1 MKKTTI
7 RIAFILCL
15 VLVAVLLA
23 SCSFGKKN
31 NGGDE
36 TAATTDDGH
45 KWDEGTV
52 ISAPDCS
59 KTGTMLYRCTECD
72 ATKTVVIPK
81 TDDHNIRKSDAGRLV
96 TPPTAAKAGE
106 SVKYCT
112 LCGKAVPVD
121 ATVTYAEYN
130 QKVSSLRTEINQ
142 SFTTANYFKDT
153 TVQANLGNNYTAPS
167 VQPTKGQHPRV
178 LFTQSNVANINAA
191 LEETRSKDARLEYL
205 KTITSTPTTGVL
217 PASSSH
223 NNFSSDVLNQIQAL
237 ALEYQL
243 TKNEIMGLSAIK
255 ALLNHLKT
263 MDFYSIVSDQERQY
277 GVTMY
282 TAACVY
288 DWCYDLLTPT
298 TKTLI
303 VKGVQ
308 HFLEGTNVENK
319 PNMEVDFPP
328 TGQYSVAGHGAEY
341 QILRDYLSFA
351 IAIYDEYPGWW
362 NFIAGR
368 IYAEFV
374 TPRNYYYQAGMVT
387 QGVSLY
393 IRIRFVSDLYSA
405 WLIKTATGTMPY
417 DAEGMKQVMRT
428 VYSYELPKDNAFAS
442 GDDHLDDGRFT
453 DVGRL
458 ALISSYLFDDAT
470 IRAQLEYH
478 KTSYSELNGYF
489 TVQATVPE
497 YLICSSNGVK
507 AATNRYQDMDLILY
521 NGGWLGQIIARNN
534 WTNDQAA
541 VLMKIGVRTGG
552 NHDHA
557 DAGQFQIWYKTMLA
571 GDTGDY
577 DSYTTDH
584 EKLYHRQ
591 TIAHNCIMVNG
602 EGQARRG
609 GNEMSHRNYLSDS
622 NTLTGEVLGVQY
634 GYADSDKKTTP
645 TYAYIAGDV
654 TPAFYAKG
662 TTSSSLVSEVQ
673 RRMLVVYDTG
683 NADAPMYFFVFD
695 GVTAKSACKKTF
707 LLHTRTEPTIEGNVV
722 TEKTREGG
730 KLVLQSVFGGTEIK
744 KIGGY
749 NNNYNVNGEQIA
761 ALPDATSRDD
771 GFWGRVEISTG
782 AGNKTDRMLNV
793 MYVCD
798 SSKNPNLPAT
808 GFSNDTVTGAVIGK
822 TAAVFVGEI
831 ERRSTQFGFTA
842 PGSGD
847 LTFYVSGVKAG
858 TWTVTAGGATK
869 TVNAT
874 EDGGLLVF
882 TAPAGTE
889 VTLTPQ

>member
-23 SCSFGKKN
+23 SCSFGKKK

-59 KTGTMLYRCTECD
+59 KTGTMLYRCTECG
-72 ATKTVVIPK
+72 ATKTVAIPK
-81 TDDHNIRKSDAGRLV
+81 TDDHNIRKSDAARLV
-96 TPPTAAKAGE
+96 TPPTAANSGE

-121 ATVTYAEYN
+121 TTVTYAEYN

-153 TVQANLGNNYTAPS
+153 TVRANLGNNYTAPS

-178 LFTQSNVANINAA
+178 LFTQSSIANINGA
-191 LEETRSKDARLEYL
+191 LEETRSKDARAEYL

-217 PASSSH
+217 PTSSSH
-223 NNFSSDVLNQIQAL
+223 NNFSSDVLNSIQTM

-255 ALLNHLKT
+255 AMLNHLKT

-308 HFLEGTNVENK
+308 HFLEGTNAENK
-319 PNMEVDFPP
+319 PNMEVGFPP

-351 IAIYDEYPGWW
+351 IAIYDEYPDWW

-374 TPRNYYYQAGMVT
+374 TPRNYYYEAGMVT

-405 WLIKTATGTMPY
+405 WLIKAATGTMPY

-428 VYSYELPKDNAFAS
+428 VYSYELPKNNAFAS

-470 IRAQLEYH
+470 VRAQLEEH
-478 KTSYSELNGYF
+478 KSSYSQLNGYF

-577 DSYTTDH
+577 DSYSTDH
-584 EKLYHRQ
+584 EKMYHRQ

-645 TYAYIAGDV
+645 TYAYIAGDITAAYNSSTV
-654 TPAFYAKG
+654 TDA
-662 TTSSSLVSEVQ
+662 Q
-673 RRMLVVYDTG
+673 RRMLAVYDTG
-683 NADAPMYFFVFD
+683 NADVPLFFFVFD
-695 GVTAKSACKKTF
+695 NVTAKSSSYKKTF
-707 LLHTRTEPTIEGNVV
+707 LLHIPEAPTI
-722 TEKTREGG
+722 TEKTVKVEKDGAR
-730 KLVLQSVFGGTEIK
+730 LVLQNVVGNGATIKGVGGS
-744 KIGGY
+744 
-749 NNNYNVNGEQIA
+749 NNNYNVNGTQIWNDPA
-761 ALPDATSRDD
+761 QSD
-771 GFWGRVEISTG
+771 GFWGRVEITTNSG
-782 AGNKTDRMLNV
+782 AATDQLVNV

-798 SSKNPNLPAT
+798 SNKNPTNVTATAITGSSVAKGAAIGNVAAVFITSKTRQST
-808 GFSNDTVTGAVIGK
+808 GFS
-822 TAAVFVGEI
+822 
-831 ERRSTQFGFTA
+831 FTA
-842 PGSGD
+842 SGSG
-847 LTFYVSGVKAG
+847 TMTYYVSGVAAG
-858 TWTVTAGGATK
+858 KWTITSDGKPVSTVTATQ
-869 TVNAT
+869 
-874 EDGGLLVF
+874 DGGLLVF
-882 TAPAGTE
+882 TAPAGT
-889 VTLTPQ
+889 VNLVKN